1 MLSYH
6 KCKELREKR
15 LREIAEHIK
24 AIALKKDDVVPPN
37 EVINTLKGEDRD
49 IPVPVSILNYDYRY
63 DHINPFPNEEAL
75 ESEVDENFNELFYS
89 ASEFLK

>member
-15 LREIAEHIK
+15 LREIAHNIK
-24 AIALKKDDVVPPN
+24 AIALKKDDVIPSN

-49 IPVPVSILNYDYRY
+49 IPVPVSILNYNYRY
-63 DHINPFPNEEAL
+63 DHINPFPNEASLEA
-75 ESEVDENFNELFYS
+75 EVDDNFNALFS
-89 ASEFLK
+89 NASEFLK